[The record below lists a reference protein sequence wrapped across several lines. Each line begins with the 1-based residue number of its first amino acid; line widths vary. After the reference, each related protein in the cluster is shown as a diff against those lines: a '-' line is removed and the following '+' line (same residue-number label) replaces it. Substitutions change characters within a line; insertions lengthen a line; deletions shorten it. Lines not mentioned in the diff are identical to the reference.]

1 MPEGMN
7 FMGANGI
14 LSKALAEFFAMLL
27 FVFIGVGTAMTPTRT
42 VFQIALAFGMGIV
55 ILAYS
60 IGNKSGGHVNCAVT
74 TALMVAGKCP
84 IVEGIVIMIFQ
95 FLGSIAGAGLLAAT
109 IPAGMDATAMA
120 WSDGKIGCFAT
131 NHVAD
136 GFSVGNAFCGEF
148 FLTFLLLFVVF
159 HTAVHKGHSKQT
171 TNAAPL
177 AIGMAVFCAHCVL
190 IPITN
195 CSINPTRTFG
205 PAVVSAF
212 RDIDDNDCHQWQD
225 IWIFF
230 LAPESAAL
238 IAGLLW
244 RFVWSTDEPGQP
256 EATCKD
262 ECEPTEDE
270 DEAEPTE
277 AETTEAAP
285 APERTMKGPAEVKR
299 APSPPKVSAKG
310 GPHMYTASP
319 KSSAKMDVDENLEN
333 L

>member
-1 MPEGMN
+1 MN

-27 FVFIGVGTAMTPTRT
+27 FVFIGVGTAMTPTRS

-84 IVEGIVIMIFQ
+84 IVEGIVIIVFQ

-109 IPAGMDATAMA
+109 IPDGKDAT
-120 WSDGKIGCFAT
+120 KCFGT

-136 GFSVGNAFCGEF
+136 GFSDGNAFCGEF

-159 HTAVHKGHSKQT
+159 HTAVHKGYSKQT
-171 TNAAPL
+171 ANAAPL
-177 AIGMAVFCAHCVL
+177 AIGMSVFCAHCVL
-190 IPITN
+190 IPITG

-205 PAVVSAF
+205 PAVLSAF
-212 RDIDDNDCHQWQD
+212 RDFDDNDCHQWRD

-238 IAGLLW
+238 VAGLLW
-244 RFVWSTDEPGQP
+244 RFLWSTDEPGQAEEP
-256 EATCKD
+256 CKD
-262 ECEPTEDE
+262 ECEPTE
-270 DEAEPTE
+270 AVP
-277 AETTEAAP
+277 AP
-285 APERTMKGPAEVKR
+285 APERTMKGPAKVKR
-299 APSPPKVSAKG
+299 APSPPKHSAKG
-310 GPHMYTASP
+310 GPSMHAASP
-319 KSSAKMDVDENLEN
+319 KSGAKMDEDLEN